1 MHNLRFWN
9 NVVGLIDSLASIE
22 YGVGDSCVEDVLNTF
37 SEAYRGS
44 LEPSD
49 DFEEYVLVALISRV
63 GRIISAQNCE
73 LP

>member
-22 YGVGDSCVEDVLNTF
+22 SGVGDSCVEDVLNTF

-44 LEPSD
+44 FEPND
-49 DFEEYVLVALISRV
+49 DFEEYVLVALIGRV
-63 GRIISAQNCE
+63 GRIISAQNSE